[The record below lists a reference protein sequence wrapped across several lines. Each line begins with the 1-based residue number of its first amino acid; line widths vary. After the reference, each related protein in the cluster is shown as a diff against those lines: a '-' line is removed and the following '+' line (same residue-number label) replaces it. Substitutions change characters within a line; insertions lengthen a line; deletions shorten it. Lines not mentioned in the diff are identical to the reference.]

1 MDVGATSS
9 ARTNSSWEREREPER
24 GRLKLLGERRS
35 RGGQDHDADAKSGGG
50 EGSEG
55 RPAASTATHGY
66 SNNRKDS
73 LIAPTSKRRIIE
85 SRRRREERD
94 KKSSRASRFTTPG
107 PRGARAPSVSTRDPR
122 PLRRCRQGPEVRNDF
137 KIRKAYPTITP
148 QDYSRACSAELSDYH
163 HWEEDRGDDEASTP
177 AAAISDPRRQHREVT
192 PSPRVVEI
200 NLIGLSQFEIL
211 RKVEWLELDT
221 RGPQDG
227 ANEIDKSPGIFRKGV
242 AW

>member
-1 MDVGATSS
+1 MQFMLRLLSPSS
-9 ARTNSSWEREREPER
+9 
-24 GRLKLLGERRS
+24 L
-35 RGGQDHDADAKSGGG
+35 
-50 EGSEG
+50 
-55 RPAASTATHGY
+55 
-66 SNNRKDS
+66 
-73 LIAPTSKRRIIE
+73 APTSKRRIIE
-85 SRRRREERD
+85 SRRRKEERE
-94 KKSSRASRFTTPG
+94 KKSRASRSTTPG

-137 KIRKAYPTITP
+137 RIRKAYPTITP
-148 QDYSRACSAELSDYH
+148 QDYSRECSAELSDYH
-163 HWEEDRGDDEASTP
+163 HWEEDRGDDEEASTP